1 MKQALLVL
9 GASALAF
16 AATPAVAKPGNGKG
30 QGNQGNHG
38 AHAAMDHSKPGKGQM
53 YGYGKGGC
61 PPGLAKKNAMCMPPG
76 QMKKLYSTGQRFPSN
91 YGQAWNY
98 NQIPVDLRSQYGF
111 QPNANYY
118 YGNGYLYQVD
128 PRTRLIQSVVN
139 AIMR

>member
-1 MKQALLVL
+1 MMKQTLLIL

-16 AATPAVAKPGNGKG
+16 AATPALAKPGKDKG
-30 QGNQGNHG
+30 HGNHN
-38 AHAAMDHSKPGKGQM
+38 AHAEMDHSKHGKGKM
-53 YGYGKGGC
+53 YAYGKGKC

-76 QMKKLYSTGQRFPSN
+76 QMKKLYATGQRFRPTTAMPGTTTRSR
-91 YGQAWNY
+91 Y
-98 NQIPVDLRSQYGF
+98 DLRTQYGF

>member
-1 MKQALLVL
+1 
-9 GASALAF
+9 
-16 AATPAVAKPGNGKG
+16 
-30 QGNQGNHG
+30 
-38 AHAAMDHSKPGKGQM
+38 
-53 YGYGKGGC
+53 
-61 PPGLAKKNAMCMPPG
+61 MPPG